1 MIASPAVTPA
11 PDLYLP
17 SNAQTLLAAL
27 ASALGTDYPSE
38 IVYLD
43 DDTPLPDYVVAG
55 IRTHFPQLTFS
66 LRSDR
71 SAIEEFASL
80 PHPVPDLIRRNVAP
94 SLRGLR
100 RPHHRPPGWLG
111 PRYRTAYIY
120 LSGNFVSKTLR
131 RRCQTI
137 VLREEGLPNYHSLR
151 FGPGKALLRLAFGL
165 SPRHQIMGEE
175 GWIDRIEMN
184 RPDALPAKLQRKA
197 RQVTFPELMN
207 RLPAGQA
214 RTLAGIFWEG
224 PPPAPI
230 EASALVLTQPI
241 DAIGFCTASEKR
253 VIYRSIRR
261 RLAEAGFAV
270 VVKRHPRERAEPAED
285 SEELVIPPFF
295 PIEAW
300 PWLARQK
307 FDLAV
312 ALCTA
317 ALNSMGG
324 LFSHRQLQLVDPG
337 PFGRKDLG
345 DWQARLDDYCQTL
358 SRPGSGES

>member
-1 MIASPAVTPA
+1 MPA

-27 ASALGTDYPSE
+27 ASALGTEHPAE

-43 DDTPLPDYVVAG
+43 DDTPLPDYVAEG
-55 IRTHFPQLTFS
+55 IRKHFPHLAFS

-71 SAIEEFASL
+71 GAIEEFASL
-80 PHPVPDLIRRNVAP
+80 PRPVPDLVRRNVAP
-94 SLRGLR
+94 GLRGLN

-120 LSGNFVSKTLR
+120 LSGNFVSKALR
-131 RRCQTI
+131 RRCDTI

-151 FGPGKALLRLAFGL
+151 FGPGKALVRMAFGL

-175 GWIDRIEMN
+175 SWIDRIELN
-184 RPDALPAKLQRKA
+184 RPEDLPAKLQAKA
-197 RQVTFPELMN
+197 RKMTFPDLMA
-207 RLPAGQA
+207 RLPEDVA
-214 RTLAGIFWEG
+214 RTLVGIFWEG

-230 EASALVLTQPI
+230 TGGALVLTQPI

-253 VIYRSIRR
+253 AIYRSIRQ

-285 SEELVIPPFF
+285 SDELVIPPFF

-300 PWLARQK
+300 PWLALQK

-337 PFGRKDLG
+337 PFGRKELG
-345 DWQARLDDYCQTL
+345 NWQARLDDYC
-358 SRPGSGES
+358 RVAGGPGGGEG